1 MNLKRLML
9 RLSLATVACCAVAFT
24 AEAQTVS
31 KVFKDQSLKSVLK
44 EIELQT
50 GLSVIY
56 KSDNLNDHRPV
67 TARFENTPVEAVL
80 ARVLDNRFEF
90 SIVNKMIVIRE
101 RKNPPPSSDSTAGRI
116 QGVVKDLSGN
126 PLPGASVL
134 VEGSGKGTTTDFQGR
149 FTLDDTAP
157 SDRIVAMF
165 LGYRNEEQPVGNK
178 TRFTFML
185 ADDAQQIE
193 ELVVVGY
200 GVQKRSDI
208 TGSVTS
214 VKAKELVSAPTF
226 NTSQALQG
234 RVAGVMVQNSS
245 GSPSASPEIRIRG
258 ANSLLY
264 GNSPLVIV
272 DGVQGVGLN
281 SLNPN
286 EIESMEV
293 LKDAAALSIY
303 GSRGANGVILVTTR
317 KGGGERGKVTY
328 NGFVSVDQVRRYL
341 PALEAREYATLFDE
355 FRSESGMNPYF
366 GPEAIAT
373 LGKGTNWQ
381 DQIYRTAISHSHNLS
396 LGGSKKDISYF
407 VAANVSQREG
417 IIRNTNFDQYTLRGN
432 LNAKATP
439 RLDLSLNIFAVYDE
453 NKQGGAESVIPDAL
467 QWSPTVA
474 VYDGNSYSQPQ
485 PNGIGPVLGTNPVGA
500 AEELIH
506 ETFSGGFHASLK
518 ADYRFWDFLRASN
531 QLSYQFG
538 SSMRGYFDN
547 QVVRNGPSKDVEGS
561 KTVSNS
567 NSIRNT
573 TMLLFDKQWGRH
585 HLQATGVYEVYKAVS
600 NSMYGSATGIPVKMG
615 YQGIGFGTR
624 FDAPGTD
631 YGKSTSQSVM
641 GRVNYTFDNRY
652 MLSGSV
658 RHDGASQLAKG
669 HKFDTFWAVSGG
681 WNLAREKFMES
692 ARNVLSDFKLRASF
706 GTVGNSAVPSYSSLL
721 LLNSSYDS
729 VNDQVILT
737 IKQLANSN
745 LRWERTREFNVG
757 FDAIL
762 WDGRLTLTVEYYDK
776 KTTDLLMWQKV
787 PVVSTTDQAL
797 RNVGSVSN
805 KGWDFSIGG
814 TPLSTRDFSWSVN
827 YTLNLNK
834 NKILELDGINDT
846 LIGTQLDYPGLVGS
860 HIQRIGQPMAT
871 YLGYTFAG
879 VWKSNEASTA
889 AMYGFEP
896 GDAKYV
902 DLNRDGRIDQEDI
915 SVIGNAQPKGVYG
928 INNTFRWRNLDLN
941 IFFQGVW
948 GNDIYNVNRVRRETY
963 GDQFAT
969 DPAARHHWT
978 PANQTEYPAFTGKE
992 YKNSSRWVE
1001 DGSYLRLKNLS
1012 LGYRLPDKWMS
1023 KLGISS
1029 LRVSASASNLW
1040 TVTGYSGYDPESANA
1055 MDANGGVDYGVYPS
1069 VRSFVFGVDLT
1080 F

>member
-1 MNLKRLML
+1 ML
-9 RLSLATVACCAVAFT
+9 RLFLTTVACCAIAFT
-24 AEAQTVS
+24 ADAQTVN
-31 KVFKDQSLKSVLK
+31 KVFKNQSLKSVLK
-44 EIELQT
+44 EIESQT
-50 GLSVIY
+50 GLSVICN
-56 KSDNLNDHRPV
+56 SDNLNDHAPISA
-67 TARFENTPVEAVL
+67 TFENTPVEQVL
-80 ARVLDNRFEF
+80 ASVLGDRFEF

-101 RKNPPPSSDSTAGRI
+101 RKNTPPQRAGVPAGSI
-116 QGVVKDLSGN
+116 AGVVRDQYGN
-126 PLPGASVL
+126 PLPGASV
-134 VEGSGKGTTTDFQGR
+134 VVKNSGKGTTTDSEGR
-149 FTLDDTAP
+149 FALTGVSP
-157 SDRIVAMF
+157 SDVLQAMF
-165 LGYRNEEQPVGNK
+165 LGYRNEEQPVGNR
-178 TRFTFML
+178 TEFSFTL
-185 ADDAQQIE
+185 ADDTQQIE

-303 GSRGANGVILVTTR
+303 GSRGANGVILVTTK
-317 KGGGERGKVTY
+317 KGDGERARVTY
-328 NGFVSVDQVRRYL
+328 NGFVSVDKVRRLL
-341 PALEAREYATLFDE
+341 PALEAKEYATLFDE
-355 FRSESGMNPYF
+355 FRKESGLSEYF

-381 DQIYRTAISHSHNLS
+381 DKIYRTAISHNHNLS
-396 LGGSKKDISYF
+396 LGGAKKDISYF

-417 IIRNTNFDQYTLRGN
+417 IILNTNYDQYTLRGN
-432 LNAKATP
+432 INAKATP
-439 RLDLSLNIFAVYDE
+439 RLDLGLNVFAVYDE
-453 NKQGGAESVIPDAL
+453 NKRGSAEGVIPDAL
-467 QWSPTVA
+467 QWAPTVA
-474 VYDGNSYSQPQ
+474 VYDPDSPGGYSQPQ

-500 AEELIH
+500 AKELIQ

-518 ADYRFWDFLRASN
+518 VDYRLWDFLKASN

-538 SSMRGYFDN
+538 STTNGYFDN
-547 QVVRNGPSKDVEGS
+547 QVVRNGPSKDVGGS
-561 KTVSNS
+561 KTVSNN

-573 TMLLFDKQWGRH
+573 TMLAFDKEWEGH
-585 HLQATGVYEVYKAVS
+585 HVQATGVYEVYKSVY
-600 NSMYGSATGIPVKMG
+600 NSVYGGSTGIPVKMG

-624 FDAPGTD
+624 FDAPGSD
-631 YGKSTSQSVM
+631 YGKSASQSVM
-641 GRVNYTFDNRY
+641 GRVNYSYENRY

-658 RHDGASQLAKG
+658 RYDGASQLAEG

-681 WNLAREKFMES
+681 WNLMQEKFMEPIKP
-692 ARNVLSDFKLRASF
+692 VLSEFKLRASY
-706 GTVGNSAVPSYSSLL
+706 GTVGNAAVPSYSSLL
-721 LLNSSYDS
+721 LLNSNYDS
-729 VNDQVILT
+729 ENDQLILG
-737 IKQLANSN
+737 IKQVANSD

-757 FDAIL
+757 FDATL
-762 WDGRLTLTVEYYDK
+762 WEGRLVLTVEYYDK

-787 PVVSTTDQAL
+787 PVVSNVDQVL
-797 RNVGSVSN
+797 RNVGSVAN

-814 TPLSTRDFSWSVN
+814 TPFSTRDFSWSIN
-827 YTLNLNK
+827 YTLNLNR
-834 NKILELDGINDT
+834 NKILELDGINST
-846 LIGTQLDYPGLVGS
+846 LIGTQLDYPGMVGS
-860 HIQRIGQPMAT
+860 HIQRIGEPMAT

-879 VWKSNEASTA
+879 TWKTDEASTA
-889 AMYGFEP
+889 SMYGFEP
-896 GDAKYV
+896 GDAKYA
-902 DLNRDGRIDQEDI
+902 DLNHDGKIDQEDI
-915 SVIGNAQPKGVYG
+915 SIIGNAQPKGVYG
-928 INNTFRWRNLDLN
+928 INNTFRWKNLDLN

-963 GDQFAT
+963 GDQFGT
-969 DPAARHHWT
+969 DPVVRNHWT
-978 PANQTEYPAFTGKE
+978 PQNQTEYPAFTGKE

-1012 LGYRLPDKWMS
+1012 LGYRLPSKWMA
-1023 KLGISS
+1023 KIGISS
-1029 LRVSASASNLW
+1029 LRVYASASNLW
-1040 TVTGYSGYDPESANA
+1040 TITDYSGYDPESSNG

-1069 VRSFVFGVDLT
+1069 IKSFVFGVDLT